1 MSWLLLIALLAGA
14 LLPVQTGINTEL
26 RARLGHPVLAAT
38 ASMSVSVASLLA
50 CAAWLRL
57 ARPAWSSL
65 VHVPWWC
72 WLGGALGAL
81 YLGVSLTLAP
91 RLGAASLI
99 SALVAGQMFAS
110 IVVDHFGLVGYR
122 VRPADWRQLIG
133 AALVTVGVVMMQR
146 R

>member
-1 MSWLLLIALLAGA
+1 
-14 LLPVQTGINTEL
+14 
-26 RARLGHPVLAAT
+26 
-38 ASMSVSVASLLA
+38 
-50 CAAWLRL
+50 
-57 ARPAWSSL
+57 
-65 VHVPWWC
+65 
-72 WLGGALGAL
+72 LGAL